1 MSIKYV
7 EAQLIMFS
15 IKIDRHIKIGL
26 VLARNKEE
34 FAIEKSFEQKHCDE
48 SFFQQLFL
56 NRNFYAFCNMTF
68 KFCKFS

>member
-34 FAIEKSFEQKHCDE
+34 FAIEKSFEQKA
-48 SFFQQLFL
+48 L
-56 NRNFYAFCNMTF
+56 
-68 KFCKFS
+68 